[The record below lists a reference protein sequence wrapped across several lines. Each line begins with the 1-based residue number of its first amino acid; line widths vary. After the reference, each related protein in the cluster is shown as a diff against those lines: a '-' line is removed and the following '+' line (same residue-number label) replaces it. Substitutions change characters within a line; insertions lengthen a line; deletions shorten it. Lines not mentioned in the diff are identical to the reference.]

1 MAVMYSRRTRI
12 LTALLAAATLSG
24 VTLSACISGGAPV
37 NVSGVTLGGDN
48 YAPQYDFSEF
58 WAATDNR
65 TFRVVFAGNPFPALP
80 VEEVKRRLLPV
91 MQANK
96 PRPNL
101 TFTYAA
107 PAEEQHPDYR
117 LVLVFDPANDL
128 GSGPVCNGVTRFKPG
143 AAATPGRVYVY
154 GVYCRNDL
162 ALSETTGWTQATGP
176 DDPRVGAL
184 FSQLFLVLF
193 TDRPM
198 RRDRFVPF
206 GFW

>member
-1 MAVMYSRRTRI
+1 MRALRALV
-12 LTALLAAATLSG
+12 ALLFCAAAP
-24 VTLSACISGGAPV
+24 ACVPDTAGQTPGPAVGGF
-37 NVSGVTLGGDN
+37 N

-58 WAATDNR
+58 WAATDGR

-80 VEEVKRRLLPV
+80 VEQVKQRLLPV

-96 PRPNL
+96 PRPAL
-101 TFTYAA
+101 VFTYEK
-107 PAEEQHPDYR
+107 PIEEQHPDYR

-128 GSGPVCNGVTRFKPG
+128 GSGPVCNGVTRFRPR
-143 AAATPGRVYVY
+143 AATPGRVYVY

-176 DDPRVGAL
+176 DDPRLGPL
-184 FSQLFLVLF
+184 FAQLFLVLF
-193 TDRPM
+193 TDQPR

-206 GFW
+206 ARW

>member
-1 MAVMYSRRTRI
+1 MHPVRVGLAML
-12 LTALLAAATLSG
+12 LTALVGACMGGLAPA
-24 VTLSACISGGAPV
+24 

-65 TFRVVFAGNPFPALP
+65 TFRVVFAGNPFPSLP
-80 VEEVKRRLLPV
+80 VEQVKQRLLPV

-101 TFTYAA
+101 TFTYAQ

-117 LVLVFDPANDL
+117 LVLVFDSANDL
-128 GSGPVCNGVTRFKPG
+128 GSGPVCNGQARFKPG
-143 AAATPGRVYVY
+143 TPGRVNVF

-193 TDRPM
+193 TDRPV

-206 GFW
+206 GFR

>member
-1 MAVMYSRRTRI
+1 MRRAVA
-12 LTALLAAATLSG
+12 ALLAATVLAATLLAACVTDTSG
-24 VTLSACISGGAPV
+24 QTAGPTVGGV
-37 NVSGVTLGGDN
+37 N

-58 WAATDNR
+58 WAATDGR

-80 VEEVKRRLLPV
+80 AEEVKQRLLPV

-96 PRPNL
+96 PRPAL
-101 TFTYAA
+101 TFAYAQ

-128 GSGPVCNGVTRFKPG
+128 GSGPVCNGVTRFKPR
-143 AAATPGRVYVY
+143 AADTPGRVYVY

-176 DDPRVGAL
+176 DDPRLGPL
-184 FSQLFLVLF
+184 FAQLFLVLF
-193 TDRPM
+193 TDQPM
-198 RRDRFVPF
+198 RRRRFVPF
-206 GFW
+206 GYW

>member
-1 MAVMYSRRTRI
+1 MRPVRAAFS
-12 LTALLAAATLSG
+12 LFLAALLP
-24 VTLSACISGGAPV
+24 ACTGGLVPV

-65 TFRVVFAGNPFPALP
+65 PFRVVFAGNPFPSLP
-80 VEEVKRRLLPV
+80 VEEVKQRLLPV

-101 TFTYAA
+101 TFTYAQ
-107 PAEEQHPDYR
+107 PAVEQQPDYR

-128 GSGPVCNGVTRFKPG
+128 GSGPVCNGVTRFRPG
-143 AAATPGRVYVY
+143 TPGRVYIY

-162 ALSETTGWTQATGP
+162 ALSETMGWTQATGP
-176 DDPRVGAL
+176 DDPRVGAR

-198 RRDRFVPF
+198 RRRFVPF
-206 GFW
+206 GFG